1 MPPKTRAP
9 KAPKAPKPVKLSK
22 KALDVL
28 DKAEIRHVAVRAM
41 GLSPND
47 GAYRFTPS
55 ELTNW
60 VLENQQVFAQA
71 DLSVCQES
79 ILRPGVLTYIRD
91 LQATL
96 RGEGPAATWPPQVC
110 EPPQPDEQESPVIHD
125 FPEMDDEDDLAEDE
139 LDDTTHAVPP
149 EQVEAPAEPI
159 STPPETAA
167 APEPAGDAQPHK
179 QGLQIHLTKESND
192 ALLNAAADEHWAELT
207 APRPVRRPTVL
218 PPPTRKPGFM
228 PVSREPAKPAPAPE
242 PAPAEQPG
250 LITENLSNMNN
261 RMNELFDKLEV
272 VSNLLDSRHQ
282 QLKSDLGNLSTKSRT
297 DAIEK
302 SVRRL
307 EESNHMLSMAMLH
320 IINTI
325 RPWAE
330 SGVATFPNL
339 ESLPDTSMYGDEIV
353 RTLEDSH
360 G

>member
-1 MPPKTRAP
+1 MPPKTKAP

-110 EPPQPDEQESPVIHD
+110 EPPQPDEQESQVIHD
-125 FPEMDDEDDLAEDE
+125 FSEMDDEDDLAEDE
-139 LDDTTHAVPP
+139 LDDTAHAVPA
-149 EQVEAPAEPI
+149 EQAETPAEPANKA
-159 STPPETAA
+159 PN
-167 APEPAGDAQPHK
+167 PEPQPEPVE
-179 QGLQIHLTKESND
+179 QEVMD
-192 ALLNAAADEHWAELT
+192 
-207 APRPVRRPTVL
+207 PRPVRRPVVL

-228 PVSREPAKPAPAPE
+228 PVSREPAKPAPVPE
-242 PAPAEQPG
+242 PAEQPG
-250 LITENLSNMNN
+250 LITENLSNMSN

-282 QLKSDLGNLSTKSRT
+282 QLKSDLGNLTTKSRT

-302 SVRRL
+302 SVKRL
-307 EESNHMLSMAMLH
+307 EESTHLLSMAMLH

-339 ESLPDTSMYGDEIV
+339 ESLPDTGMYGDEIV
-353 RTLEDSH
+353 RTDSEDNH